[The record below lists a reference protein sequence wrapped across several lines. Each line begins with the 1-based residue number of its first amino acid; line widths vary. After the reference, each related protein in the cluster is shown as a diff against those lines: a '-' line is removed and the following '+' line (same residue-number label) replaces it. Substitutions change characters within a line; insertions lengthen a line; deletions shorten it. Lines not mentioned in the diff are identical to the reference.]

1 MDVDWYTITGGA
13 LGGQV
18 YRANDAPQYIRAHSA
33 CAALMFCQ
41 IVIILVY
48 KYLLIRINRK
58 RDNMTPEEY
67 RKACEGDE
75 LCDLVRVHS
84 RMTII
89 NMLMYAIMHFE
100 KHPDFRY
107 MT

>member
-1 MDVDWYTITGGA
+1 MDIDVCTITGGA

-41 IVIILVY
+41 IIIILVY

-84 RMTII
+84 R
-89 NMLMYAIMHFE
+89 
-100 KHPDFRY
+100 
-107 MT
+107 

>member
-1 MDVDWYTITGGA
+1 MGISGGA

-58 RDNMTPEEY
+58 RDNLTPEEY

-75 LCDLVRVHS
+75 LCDLVRARPS
-84 RMTII
+84 MNII
-89 NMLMYAIMHFE
+89 NMLMCASRLF
-100 KHPDFRY
+100 
-107 MT
+107 